1 MKHKSGGNI
10 LGDILRITALT
21 AFFAS
26 AGLLLGR
33 ESIHGYLANV
43 PAMKAVLGSGGTAG
57 GILVSSLI
65 FIAAGGALITMGV
78 PRLLASA
85 AAGIIYGA
93 FMGTLLSLAASILG
107 SSLLYLGA
115 RFTLGDIAKRR
126 LSGRLE
132 EWRTRFQKN
141 AFWWVL
147 YGRLFPFSNSTV
159 MSLLCGCCNVPYIP
173 YALGSLIGFVPLAA
187 VFACYGSGGMNGNF
201 TQIALATA
209 LLILSVLSRRILD
222 ALFPGHRAEKEY
234 QAVSPGRRK

>member
-1 MKHKSGGNI
+1 MKTETRGDI
-10 LGDILRITALT
+10 LGDILRIAVLT

-26 AGLLLGR
+26 AGLLLEKGGLR
-33 ESIHGYLANV
+33 HYLFDI
-43 PAMKAVLGSGGTAG
+43 PAMKAVLGSGGAAG
-57 GILVSSLI
+57 DVALSALV
-65 FIAAGGALITMGV
+65 FVAAGGVLITMGV

-107 SSLLYLGA
+107 SSLLYLGG
-115 RFTLGDIAKRR
+115 RFTLGSILERR

-132 EWRTRFQKN
+132 GWRERFREN

-159 MSLLCGCCNVPYIP
+159 MSLLCGSCAVPFLP
-173 YALGSLIGFVPLAA
+173 YALGSFVGFIPLAV

-201 TQIALATA
+201 MQIALATV
-209 LLILSVLSRRILD
+209 LLVISVLSRRILD
-222 ALFPGHRAEKEY
+222 FLFHRLRAE
-234 QAVSPGRRK
+234 AP